1 MTEKNIDF
9 VCSSCSYTSPKWLGR
24 CPQCGEWNT
33 FVQAAPRPAAGN
45 QSRKPPKGTSSIKL
59 EAITTEGED
68 WFSSG
73 MEEFNRV
80 LGGGIVKGELVL
92 IGGDPGIGK
101 STLALTA
108 MNGLINAGKRVLYVT
123 GEESLQQLKLRAA
136 RLKINE
142 SMDVLAETEL
152 DTVFDVVD
160 NNKPQVVVIDSIQ
173 TLESGTTSAPR
184 GSVAQL
190 KEITDRL
197 MRFSKENNVSFLI
210 VGHVT
215 KEGAIAGPKLLE
227 HMVDTV
233 LYFEGDRNMNF
244 RILRAIKNR
253 FGSTN
258 EIGVFEMTDTGLVE
272 IQNPSFL
279 FLSDRQHPKEGS
291 AVFSSIEGS
300 RALLVEIQSLVSPS
314 YLPMPRRTT
323 VGLDQTRLSMLVAVL
338 DKRAGLNFSGQD
350 IYINVVGGVSIE
362 EPASDLCVVSALVSS
377 HKRKPLSADALF
389 VGEAG
394 LTGEIRAVG
403 MMEKRLKE
411 AEKLGFKKA
420 YIPADN
426 IKGLKVPDIELIAVR
441 NVEQL
446 INLLF

>member
-1 MTEKNIDF
+1 MSDKNISF
-9 VCSSCSYTSPKWLGR
+9 VCGSCGYASPKWLGR
-24 CPQCGEWNT
+24 CPGCGEWNT
-33 FVQAAPRPAAGN
+33 FVQAAPKTLTGK

-59 EAITTEGED
+59 EAITTEGQD
-68 WFSSG
+68 RFSSG
-73 MEEFNRV
+73 MEEFDRV
-80 LGGGIVKGELVL
+80 LGGGIVKGGLVL

-101 STLALTA
+101 STLALIT
-108 MNGLINAGKRVLYVT
+108 MNGLINAGRKVLYVT
-123 GEESLQQLKLRAA
+123 GEESLQQLKFRAA

-152 DTVFDVVD
+152 DAVFDVV
-160 NNKPQVVVIDSIQ
+160 NSNKPDVVVLDSIQ
-173 TLESGTTSAPR
+173 TMESETTSAPR

-210 VGHVT
+210 IGHVT
-215 KEGAIAGPKLLE
+215 KEGTIAGPRLLE

-272 IQNPSFL
+272 IRNPSFL

-291 AVFSSIEGS
+291 AVFSSIEGT
-300 RALLVEIQSLVSPS
+300 RALLVEIQSLVSAS

-323 VGLDQTRLSMLVAVL
+323 VGIDQTRLSMLVAVL
-338 DKRAGLNFSGQD
+338 DKRAGLNFGGQD

-377 HKRKPLSADALF
+377 HKRKPLSPDSVF
-389 VGEAG
+389 IGEIG
-394 LTGEIRAVG
+394 LTGEVRPVS
-403 MMEKRLKE
+403 MLEKRLKE
-411 AEKLGFKKA
+411 AQKLGFKRA
-420 YIPADN
+420 YLPDN
-426 IKGLKVPDIELIAVR
+426 SMKGIKMTGIEPVTIR

-446 INLLF
+446 ISLLF